1 MKANIKSLSLCLLGA
16 LILTAIPFSTI
27 HATQTVV
34 STGHE
39 DNTKTAWWLV
49 RGKNHAIPG
58 INTKLPYKLEDY
70 NAIYVG
76 DTTRNV
82 IYLTFDEGY
91 EKGFTPQI
99 LDTLQKNNVKATF
112 FVTSPYVKNNPDLI
126 KRMYAE
132 GHIVGNHSNTHPS
145 MPSVAN
151 NIDKFNNEILDV
163 STRYKEITSTD
174 MPHFFRP
181 PMGEYSQKTLALT
194 KRLGYT
200 TVFWSF
206 AYHDWDIDKQP
217 SLDFAKK
224 MMTENLHPGAI
235 YLLHAV
241 SKTNTTVLDDFI
253 KEAIKAGYSFELLP
267 Q

>member
-1 MKANIKSLSLCLLGA
+1 MKINIKLISLVLFTTIVFTVPHFYSLA
-16 LILTAIPFSTI
+16 E
-27 HATQTVV
+27 QTTT
-34 STGHE
+34 SHCCE

-49 RGKNHAIPG
+49 RGKNHQTPRV
-58 INTKLPYKLEDY
+58 NTTLPYKLETY

-99 LDTLQKNNVKATF
+99 LDTLKQNNIKATF
-112 FVTSPYVKNNPDLI
+112 FVTSPYVRENPELI
-126 KRMYAE
+126 KRMADE
-132 GHIVGNHSNTHPS
+132 GHVVGNHSNAHHS
-145 MPSVAN
+145 MPTIAN
-151 NIDKFNNEILDV
+151 NIDKFNNEIIDV
-163 STRYKEITSTD
+163 STRYKELTNNE

-181 PMGEYSQKTLALT
+181 PMGEYSQRTLALT
-194 KRLGYT
+194 KQLGYT

-206 AYHDWDIDKQP
+206 AYHDWDVNNQP
-217 SLDFAKK
+217 SLESARKIMLD
-224 MMTENLHPGAI
+224 NLHPGAI

-253 KEAIKAGYSFELLP
+253 KAAIGAGYTFELLP
-267 Q
+267 